1 MSDAT
6 PPEPLQQLDE
16 HDYSAR
22 IVRQKMWKRMNVDN
36 EHFMGAV
43 VGREGSGKS
52 HSAISLAHTVDPSFT
67 ADDVFFDPQDLLEAF
82 DSDAYGPGNVIIL
95 DEAGVG
101 LGNRSWYDKE
111 QILLNQTL
119 QTVRDDNMGVLFT
132 LPRLEELDSQ
142 TIGRLHAFVEMLE
155 TYPDEGWALSKWK
168 NIDLTRDGRGQ
179 DYKRYTRLRVGGV
192 NKRITRFAVSA
203 PPSDLVDA
211 YERRKESFKEDLY
224 EDAIAAYDEEDGDE
238 AASPKDIAQDI
249 ADDGIEQFV
258 SQNSSTKEAYI
269 NKDLIRVEYEL
280 SHSDA
285 TAVKKLLE
293 KSFTPQQLEDTLRTH
308 TQTA

>member
-22 IVRQKMWKRMNVDN
+22 IVRQKIWKRMNVDN

-52 HSAISLAHTVDPSFT
+52 HSALSIARTVDPSFS

-82 DSDAYGPGNVIIL
+82 DSDDYGPGNVIIL

-119 QTVRDDNMGVLFT
+119 QTVRDDNMGVFFT

-142 TIGRLHAFVEMLE
+142 TIGRLHAFIEMLD
-155 TYPDEGWALSKWK
+155 TYPDEGWAVSKWK

-179 DYKRYTRLRVGGV
+179 DYKRYTRLRVEGV
-192 NKRITRFAVSA
+192 NKRITRFGISA
-203 PPSDLVDA
+203 PPSELVEA
-211 YERRKESFKEDLY
+211 YETRKESFKDELY
-224 EDAIAAYDEEDGDE
+224 EDAIAAYDDDEGDD
-238 AASPKDIAQDI
+238 AASPKEVAEEIVATGVDEYLSEHGGNGRTYVDHELIRSDFDLSHRDAKAAKKI
-249 ADDGIEQFV
+249 VERERSAG
-258 SQNSSTKEAYI
+258 SQN
-269 NKDLIRVEYEL
+269 
-280 SHSDA
+280 
-285 TAVKKLLE
+285 
-293 KSFTPQQLEDTLRTH
+293 TPTP
-308 TQTA
+308 

>member
-1 MSDAT
+1 V
-6 PPEPLQQLDE
+6 
-16 HDYSAR
+16 Y
-22 IVRQKMWKRMNVDN
+22 
-36 EHFMGAV
+36 
-43 VGREGSGKS
+43 
-52 HSAISLAHTVDPSFT
+52 
-67 ADDVFFDPQDLLEAF
+67 FDPQDLLKAF
-82 DSDAYGPGNVIIL
+82 DSDDYGTGDVIVL

-142 TIGRLHAFVEMLE
+142 TIGRLHAFIEMMDVF
-155 TYPDEGWALSKWK
+155 PDEGWAISKWK
-168 NIDLTRDGRGQ
+168 NINLTRDGRGQ
-179 DYKRYTRLRVGGV
+179 EYKKYPRLRVNGV
-192 NKRITRFAVSA
+192 KKRITRFGIAA
-203 PPSDLVDA
+203 PPADLVEG
-211 YERRKESFKEDLY
+211 YEERKEAFKAKLY
-224 EDAIAAYDEEDGDE
+224 EDAIAAYDDEGDNDDDT
-238 AASPKDIAQDI
+238 SPKEIAQDI
-249 ADDGIEQFV
+249 ANDEIEQFV
-258 SQNSSTKEAYI
+258 SRNSSTKEAYI